1 MKRFKGVL
9 TLVKNSRGCYIL
21 DTVKGCSIVNS
32 QPRGCYDDCYARNI
46 ASRYGMDFGTT
57 VKRELTPD
65 AESSQPDLFGFEDET
80 HLASIIKEIKK
91 ADMPFIRIGEM
102 GDPSWD
108 WPHTLAICEKIKA
121 GGKPIVIITK
131 HWTAIPDKLLP
142 LLDGICINTSASA
155 LDDEEDRAYRVGQY
169 ERLKPH
175 CKSVLRIVS
184 CDFNLDN
191 HEGQE
196 RAYAQEQ
203 LFKNENTLDTVFRPS
218 ANNPFLLRG
227 VIKAEKTKFLKSTML
242 ASVHNPKTYF
252 GHCSTCPDMCGINN
266 LDSAPSI

>member
-1 MKRFKGVL
+1 MKKFKGVL

-21 DTVKGCSIVNS
+21 DTVKGCSIVNA
-32 QPRGCYDDCYARNI
+32 QPRGCYDDCYAMNI

-57 VKRELTPD
+57 VKREFTQD
-65 AESSQPDLFGFEDET
+65 DSQPSLFGFEDDA
-80 HLASIIKEIKK
+80 HLNKILKEIKK

-121 GGKPIVIITK
+121 AGKPIVIITK
-131 HWTAIPDKLLP
+131 HWTPIPDKLLP
-142 LLDGICINTSASA
+142 LLKGICINTSASA
-155 LDDEEDRAYRVGQY
+155 LDDDEDRAYRLAQY

-184 CDFNLDN
+184 ASFNLEN
-191 HEGQE
+191 FEGME
-196 RAYAQEQ
+196 RAKIQDS
-203 LFKNENTLDTVFRPS
+203 LFQNENTLDTVFRPS
-218 ANNPFLLRG
+218 KTNPFVTRG
-227 VIKAEKTKFLKSTML
+227 VINVGRAKFIKGEVL

-252 GHCSTCPDMCGINN
+252 GHCSTCPEMCGVNV
-266 LDSAPSI
+266 